1 MSITYELTK
10 DDGVALMKYLWQRP
24 ERQQKER
31 KENDTIAVAFAVVIW
46 MLVSRASDSLSLLI
60 ALALGLYL
68 LKSLPQWR
76 ERKGKKWVNSDGF
89 AQWLGAR
96 TVTIEESGLRV
107 VSTRGERLIY
117 WASFSEMIEA
127 DSHLFL
133 PFGILEVVVI
143 PGRAF
148 ETTDARTAFLVEL
161 KARQA
166 AAQATKPLEKPTI
179 EEEVA

>member
-24 ERQQKER
+24 ERRQRER

-46 MLVSRASDSLSLLI
+46 MLVSRASGSVSLLL
-60 ALALGLYL
+60 ALAVGLYL
-68 LKSLPQWR
+68 LQSLPKWR
-76 ERKGKKWVNSDGF
+76 ERKGKRWVNSDGF
-89 AQWLGAR
+89 TQWLGSR

-117 WASFSEMIEA
+117 WASFSEVIETE
-127 DSHLFL
+127 SHLFL
-133 PFGILEVVVI
+133 PFGMLEVVVI

-148 ETTDARTAFLVEL
+148 ETPEARTAFLAEL
-161 KARQA
+161 KAQQGA
-166 AAQATKPLEKPTI
+166 KPTPATET
-179 EEEVA
+179 EETA